1 MPVMAATQATV
12 TGVVMDTAVMVTAVA
27 TLILLMDQVASITVA
42 LPSGS
47 GFTVVDPVM
56 VTDAAATTV
65 VIVADIAA
73 DTVDMADIMA
83 VTTGI
88 MGTIDPR

>member
-1 MPVMAATQATV
+1 MAPE
-12 TGVVMDTAVMVTAVA
+12 GMVTAVA
-27 TLILLMDQVASITVA
+27 ILILPMDQAASITAV

-47 GFTVVDPVM
+47 EFTVVDPVM
-56 VTDAAATTV
+56 VTDAAATMV

-83 VTTGI
+83 DIMAVTTGI